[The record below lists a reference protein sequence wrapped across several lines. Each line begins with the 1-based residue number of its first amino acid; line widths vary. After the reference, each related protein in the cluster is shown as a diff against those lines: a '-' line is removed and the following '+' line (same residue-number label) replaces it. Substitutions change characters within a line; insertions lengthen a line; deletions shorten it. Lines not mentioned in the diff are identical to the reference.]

1 MGKNRVRIKQKP
13 LQGKEDL
20 EKKLNLVKFV
30 FLFVTFVVQAERKLE
45 FYELQ
50 RIQVETPVRPATKIP
65 MKTNLR
71 VSP

>member
-50 RIQVETPVRPATKIP
+50 RIQGEPPCVLQQKYP
-65 MKTNLR
+65 
-71 VSP
+71 